1 MSNSPITNYQSKMK
15 NIKTRVGIIGAGP
28 AGLTLAHWLKSHGI
42 HSIIIE
48 RKSQEYIQSRVRAGL
63 LEQNT
68 VDILTKL
75 GLADR
80 LKKEGLKHDGVY
92 LSFNGVR
99 TRVPFGELT
108 GGRNITIY
116 GQQEVVKDLTEAWI
130 NSGGEIYFE
139 AQSDKIVDFETDN
152 PKIHFTHEG
161 QEGMIN
167 CDFIAACDGFHGIGR
182 KSMPA
187 GSYNENQTIYPF
199 SWLGILAN
207 VAPSSEELI
216 YAYHERGFALSSLR
230 SETVSR
236 LYIQVDNDDDVANW
250 PDDKIWDELSVRLG
264 TEGWKL
270 ERGPIFEKSI
280 TPMRSFMIDN
290 LQYGRLFLAGDAAHI
305 VPPTGGKGLNL
316 AVADVKHLVDG
327 FVGFYKNNSM
337 AQLDKYTNNAIKRIW
352 RAQDFSNFMTTLFH
366 KQEEHG
372 SFQYQLQKAKFDYIG
387 ISKAYATTIAENYV
401 GLPFESFEV

>member
-1 MSNSPITNYQSKMK
+1 MHL
-15 NIKTRVGIIGAGP
+15 KTQIGIIGAGP
-28 AGLTLAHWLKSHGI
+28 AGLTLAHWLKRHGI
-42 HSIIIE
+42 SSIIIE

-68 VDILTKL
+68 VDILTNL

-80 LKKEGLKHDGVY
+80 LKKEGLKHDGVI

-99 TRVPFGELT
+99 TRVPFSELT
-108 GGRNITIY
+108 DGRHISIY

-130 NSGGEIYFE
+130 AGGGEIYFE
-139 AQSDKIVDFETDN
+139 AQSDKLEDFDTDH

-161 QEGMIN
+161 EDSIID

-182 KSMPA
+182 KSMPE
-187 GSYNENQTIYPF
+187 GSFAENQTIYPF
-199 SWLGILAN
+199 SWLGILAH

-230 SETVSR
+230 SESVSR
-236 LYIQVDNDDDVANW
+236 LYIQVDNDDEVANW
-250 PDDKIWDELSVRLG
+250 PDEKIWDELEIRLG
-264 TEGWKL
+264 TPGWKL
-270 ERGPIFEKSI
+270 EKGPIFEKSI

-327 FVGFYKNNSM
+327 FVDFYENNSM
-337 AQLDKYTNNAIKRIW
+337 AQLENYTNAAIQRIW

-372 SFQYQLQKAKFDYIG
+372 SFQYQLQKAKFDYIR

-401 GLPFESFEV
+401 GLPFEAFEN